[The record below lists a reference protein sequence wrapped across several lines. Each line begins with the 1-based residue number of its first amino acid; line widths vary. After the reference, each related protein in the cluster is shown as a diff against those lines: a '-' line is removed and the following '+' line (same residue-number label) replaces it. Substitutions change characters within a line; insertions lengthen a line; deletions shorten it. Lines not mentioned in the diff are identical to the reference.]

1 MLQQL
6 YLKASRGVLSP
17 IQKRAGPLY
26 GLKISTTFG
35 GKFQSLKVCF
45 RPTMLLSLIFISSLD
60 DKNYQLWRGIVAY
73 FKPNGFLEKHHIPS
87 HSSPDY
93 DERCATYVTQ
103 NVLLNRRTAI
113 TQFLIL
119 IAEDETA

>member
-6 YLKASRGVLSP
+6 YLKALLGVLSP
-17 IQKRAGPLY
+17 TRKRAGPLY

-35 GKFQSLKVCF
+35 GRIQSLKVCF
-45 RPTMLLSLIFISSLD
+45 QPMILLSLFSISALG

-73 FKPNGFLEKHHIPS
+73 FKPSGFLEKHHIPL

-93 DERCATYVTQ
+93 DEQCAAYVTQ
-103 NVLLNRRTAI
+103 NVLLNKRTVIA
-113 TQFLIL
+113 QFLIL